1 LCIRDKVLGFIVERA
16 AGGGVMDERNV
27 LIAFDGSESAFKA
40 VDYVADQFSGL
51 KDIRVT
57 LLYVIPNVPP
67 EFWDDGHIL
76 TPEEKRDR
84 QVVIDRWFANQ
95 KMVLEPHFEKARR
108 VLVEKG
114 MEAGQVETVVAGDT
128 VTVAEA
134 ILEEAKTGR
143 YRTLVIGRHG
153 AVPILAG
160 GLAATL
166 LHRGA
171 GLAVCIVE

>member
-1 LCIRDKVLGFIVERA
+1 MEERD
-16 AGGGVMDERNV
+16 V

-40 VDYVADQFSGL
+40 VDYVGAQFSGL
-51 KDIRVT
+51 KDVKVT

-67 EFWDDGHIL
+67 QFWDDGHIL
-76 TPEEKRDR
+76 TPAER
-84 QVVIDRWFANQ
+84 QERQAVIDRWFANQ

-114 MEAGQVETVVAGDT
+114 MDAGQVETVVAGDT

-143 YRTLVIGRHG
+143 YRTLVLGRHG

-160 GLAATL
+160 GLAATI